1 MALCS
6 VTMRDINAAKE
17 EVYQSSNAYKCLP
30 SLSHNQKVCL
40 KLICLLKN
48 EKSNPYVSTSQL

>member
-1 MALCS
+1 
-6 VTMRDINAAKE
+6 MRDINAAKE

-30 SLSHNQKVCL
+30 SLTHNQKVCL

-48 EKSNPYVSTSQL
+48 EKTNPYVSTSHL